1 MEPGAD
7 MHGPG
12 ASLSGMAHLGG
23 VVSGPRPGRMRDRR
37 GRGARGPM
45 ALPGPLSPSSV
56 PSHRTPREQFDVLV
70 EGVLAALEKHFAAEP
85 DPVDVVVEEAPLLP
99 PEWSDDVPTSSVAT
113 GSSTPAGV
121 PGPGRQGVH
130 RIVLYRLPISQRCAD
145 PPGGGAGPW
154 AASYSRALEDAVWQV
169 LLDRLAEVWQVSPD
183 DIDPR

>member
-1 MEPGAD
+1 MDGD
-7 MHGPG
+7 MSRDMRGQG

-45 ALPGPLSPSSV
+45 ALPGPLSPGSV
-56 PSHRTPREQFDVLV
+56 PSHRTSREKFDVLV
-70 EGVLAALEKHFAAEP
+70 EGVMAALEKHFAAEP
-85 DPVDVVVEEAPLLP
+85 DPVEVVVEEAPLLP
-99 PEWSDDVPTSSVAT
+99 PEWADDVPTST
-113 GSSTPAGV
+113 GVKVDGTS
-121 PGPGRQGVH
+121 

-145 PPGGGAGPW
+145 
-154 AASYSRALEDAVWQV
+154 SIQLEDAVWQV

>member
-1 MEPGAD
+1 MEVGGD
-7 MHGPG
+7 IRGQG
-12 ASLSGMAHLGG
+12 ASLTGMSHLGG

-45 ALPGPLSPSSV
+45 ALPGPLSPASV

-85 DPVDVVVEEAPLLP
+85 DDVDVVVEEAPLLP
-99 PEWSDDVPTSSVAT
+99 PEWSDDVPTSTGAT
-113 GSSTPAGV
+113 IGGTS
-121 PGPGRQGVH
+121 

-145 PPGGGAGPW
+145 APGGGAGPW
-154 AASYSRALEDAVWQV
+154 AAKYSTALEDAVWQV

>member
-1 MEPGAD
+1 MDGD
-7 MHGPG
+7 MSRDMRGQG

-45 ALPGPLSPSSV
+45 ALPGPLSPGSV

-70 EGVLAALEKHFAAEP
+70 EGVMAALEKHFAAEP
-85 DPVDVVVEEAPLLP
+85 DPVEVVVEEAPLLP
-99 PEWSDDVPTSSVAT
+99 PEWSDDVPTSS
-113 GSSTPAGV
+113 GV
-121 PGPGRQGVH
+121 KVDGTS

-145 PPGGGAGPW
+145 
-154 AASYSRALEDAVWQV
+154 SIQLEDAVWQV

>member
-45 ALPGPLSPSSV
+45 ALPGPLSPGSV
-56 PSHRTPREQFDVLV
+56 PSHRTPRDQFDVLV
-70 EGVLAALEKHFAAEP
+70 AGVLAALEKHFAAEP

-99 PEWSDDVPTSSVAT
+99 PEWSDDVPTST
-113 GSSTPAGV
+113 GAMVDGTS
-121 PGPGRQGVH
+121 

-145 PPGGGAGPW
+145 APGGGAGPR
-154 AASYSRALEDAVWQV
+154 AASYSRVLEDAVWQV

>member
-1 MEPGAD
+1 
-7 MHGPG
+7 
-12 ASLSGMAHLGG
+12 
-23 VVSGPRPGRMRDRR
+23 
-37 GRGARGPM
+37 M
-45 ALPGPLSPSSV
+45 ALPGPLSPGSV

-99 PEWSDDVPTSSVAT
+99 PEWSDDVPTST
-113 GSSTPAGV
+113 GVTVDGTS
-121 PGPGRQGVH
+121 

-145 PPGGGAGPW
+145 SPGGGAGPR
-154 AASYSRALEDAVWQV
+154 AASSSRALEDAVWQV

>member
-1 MEPGAD
+1 MEATGDVPRD
-7 MHGPG
+7 MRGHG

-45 ALPGPLSPSSV
+45 ALPGPLSPGSV
-56 PSHRTPREQFDVLV
+56 PSHRTAREQFDVLV
-70 EGVLAALEKHFAAEP
+70 EGVLTALAKHFAAET

-99 PEWSDDVPTSSVAT
+99 PEWSDDVPTST
-113 GSSTPAGV
+113 GVTVDGTS
-121 PGPGRQGVH
+121 
-130 RIVLYRLPISQRCAD
+130 RIVLYRLPISQRCSD
-145 PPGGGAGPW
+145 
-154 AASYSRALEDAVWQV
+154 SIQLEDALWQV